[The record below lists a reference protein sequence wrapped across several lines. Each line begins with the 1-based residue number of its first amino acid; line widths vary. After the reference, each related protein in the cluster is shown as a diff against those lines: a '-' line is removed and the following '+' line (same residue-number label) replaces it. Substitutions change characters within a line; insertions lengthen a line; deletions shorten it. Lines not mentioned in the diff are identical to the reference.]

1 MPIIKINNFGK
12 FQVKKGKNLL
22 DFLIAKKIP
31 INASCAGRGRCGLCR
46 IRIVKPSRPNE
57 IDNLLIDPKLLKKGY
72 RLACQYELDK
82 NTEVIFPKS
91 KMIRRSIE
99 LTKRF
104 GLALDLG
111 TTTIKAAVVDLKSGE
126 TKKKTTVFNPQ
137 NSLGGDVMTR
147 ISAANEGKYKQLRE
161 LLLFGIEIAKERI
174 GIVKPIFTTVVGNP
188 VILSFYL
195 NKPVS
200 GLSYF
205 PFRSGLK
212 EGIFLKNPIRYVFPI
227 TGGFVG
233 GDLISGILASKIFQR
248 QGIFLYID
256 LGTNG
261 EIALIKED
269 EIVALS
275 AAAGPAF
282 EGVSISQGSLAV
294 PGAIDRVTYDKGLR
308 FYTINYK
315 KPIGICASGLIDLLA
330 VALDLGWLQEDGR
343 IIRKIRVGGFEITQ
357 DDIRKLQLAI
367 SAIHTGIEVLME
379 KLHVKPSEIY
389 EAIIT
394 GEFGSSLNVQSL
406 SKIGLLPK
414 GIKKLR
420 FENDLPL
427 QGAIKVL
434 LNNVKIEQVQ
444 EIQKLSKHLELAN
457 EADFQRKFVANLK
470 LTAW

>member
-1 MPIIKINNFGK
+1 MSIIKISNFGK
-12 FQVKKGKNLL
+12 FKVKKGKNLL
-22 DFLIAKKIP
+22 DFLTSKKIP

-46 IRIVKPSRPNE
+46 IRIVKPRRPNE
-57 IDNLLIDPKLLKKGY
+57 IDRLLIDPKLLKKGY
-72 RLACQYELDK
+72 RLACQYELEK
-82 NTEVIFPKS
+82 NAEVIFPKS
-91 KMIRRSIE
+91 KIIGRSIE

-104 GLALDLG
+104 GLAMDLG

-174 GIVKPIFTTVVGNP
+174 GIAKPVFTTVVGNP
-188 VILSFYL
+188 VMLSFYL

-200 GLSYF
+200 GLSRF
-205 PFRSGLK
+205 PFKSEL
-212 EGIFLKNPIRYVFPI
+212 EGGVFLKNPPRYVFSI
-227 TGGFVG
+227 IGGFVG
-233 GDLISGILASKIFQR
+233 GDLISGILASQIIQR
-248 QGIFLYID
+248 KGIFLYID

-261 EIALIKED
+261 EIAIIKEG
-269 EIVALS
+269 EIIALS

-282 EGVSISQGSLAV
+282 EGVGISKGSLAV
-294 PGAIDRVTYDKGLR
+294 SGAIDRVTYNKGFR
-308 FYTINYK
+308 FHTINNK

-330 VALDLGWLQEDGR
+330 LSLDFGWLQEDGR
-343 IIRKIRVGGFEITQ
+343 IIRKIKVSGFEITQ

-367 SAIHTGIEVLME
+367 GAIHTGIEVLLE
-379 KLHVKPSEIY
+379 RLKVKPLEIN

-394 GEFGSSLNVQSL
+394 GEFGSSLNIQSL
-406 SKIGLLPK
+406 IKIGLLPK

-434 LNNVKIEQVQ
+434 LNNVKIEQVP
-444 EIQKLSKHLELAN
+444 EIRKLSKHLELAN